1 MIFQLIYLTYTK
13 IAQHAQVLFFIF
25 LFSFLELVRVVHR
38 EVLEFAPHIMIGA
51 PTPLPGILQFPNL
64 SMPSP
69 LRQVPHSVKQF
80 QTVFHYIKTQFFE
93 LILEILRNFS
103 LYSETYL

>member
-25 LFSFLELVRVVHR
+25 LFSFLELVRVVQG

-51 PTPLPGILQFPNL
+51 PTPLPGISKSVYAEPFETSAPL
-64 SMPSP
+64 SKAVSIC
-69 LRQVPHSVKQF
+69 L
-80 QTVFHYIKTQFFE
+80 
-93 LILEILRNFS
+93 S
-103 LYSETYL
+103 LHQSTIF